1 MYYRKPSPETR
12 KKISELAHKNLMEL
26 LEKDPA
32 LFFDTRAR
40 GVMETY
46 PAGKLASPSEVG
58 GSNPSGPLFQ
68 ISIIM

>member
-32 LFFDTRAR
+32 LFFDTREKKEIPKR
-40 GVMETY
+40 KSIFPMYVGNGVVY
-46 PAGKLASPSEVG
+46 
-58 GSNPSGPLFQ
+58 FCR
-68 ISIIM
+68 